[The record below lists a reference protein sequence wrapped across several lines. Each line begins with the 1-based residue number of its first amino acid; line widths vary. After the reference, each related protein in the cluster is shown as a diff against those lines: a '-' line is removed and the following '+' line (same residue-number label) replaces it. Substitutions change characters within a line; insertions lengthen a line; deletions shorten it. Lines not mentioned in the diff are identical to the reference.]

1 MLQKVRLIE
10 KNRMVALAKLDNMR
24 REILIELQTVRK
36 LQRYDVHRSR
46 DLNNT
51 SIMSFPAC

>member
-36 LQRYDVHRSR
+36 LQR
-46 DLNNT
+46 
-51 SIMSFPAC
+51 